1 MRIIPGTLLVT
12 MLASTCA
19 AQAGVVV
26 GGTRLIYD
34 GGKKES
40 SLSVNNP
47 DKSPYLI
54 QSWVDTVQEEGAKAP
69 FIITPPLFRL
79 DGGQK
84 NVLRVVRTGGNLPTD
99 KESLY
104 WLNIKSIPSASKDS
118 NQNTLQIAVKTRIKL
133 IYRPQDV
140 KGIPEDVAD
149 KLTWSRSD
157 NILKVTNPTPFY
169 MNFQQ
174 VKVAGSQLKDVT
186 YVAPGSSATFPL
198 PAGVHSSSVS
208 WKIIN
213 DYGGASKE
221 YTGTL

>member
-12 MLASTCA
+12 LLASSCA
-19 AQAGVVV
+19 VQAGVVV

-40 SLSVNNP
+40 SLSVSNP

-54 QSWVDTVQEEGAKAP
+54 QSWVDTVQEGGEKAP

-79 DGGQK
+79 DGAQK

-104 WLNIKSIPSASKDS
+104 WLNIKSIPSASKDI

-133 IYRPQDV
+133 IYRPQDLNA
-140 KGIPEDVAD
+140 KPEEVAD
-149 KLTWSRSD
+149 KLTWSRSG
-157 NILKVTNPTPFY
+157 NSLKVTNPTPFY

-174 VKVAGSQLKDVT
+174 VKVAGNPVKDVT
-186 YVAPGSSATFPL
+186 YVAPGSIATFPM
-198 PAGVHSSSVS
+198 PVGGNSSSVS

-221 YTGTL
+221 FNGTL